1 MAKYLL
7 VPGKVGINVPGG
19 SIMSYL
25 DELQL
30 ADLHQYVEQ
39 HLRPD
44 LSFFETYYPQLSRC
58 PEIQK
63 IYSLIDKIARS
74 NATVLIQGETGTGK
88 ELIAGAIQAQSLRN
102 HQPYV
107 TVNCAALPE
116 HLLESE
122 LFGHERGAF
131 TGAVSSHVGKFE
143 QADGGTLFL
152 DEIGDMHP
160 STQAKILRVLQ
171 EQAFV
176 RVGGQR
182 TISVDVRIIA
192 ATNKDLWE
200 EMEAGSFR
208 TDLYYRLNVVTMHV
222 PPLRERREDILI
234 LADYFRHKFAA
245 EIKKPVSEFD
255 EETRLLLANHSWPG
269 NIRELRNLIERA
281 VLVVNPAHMIS
292 PKDLAMTGKDYF
304 AAGGR
309 DRRREERRGP
319 SLHTLNLEDLERT
332 AITIALQRTSWVQKE
347 AAALLGI
354 SPRALNY
361 KITQY
366 KISHSSW
373 RKNSAQ

>member
-1 MAKYLL
+1 M
-7 VPGKVGINVPGG
+7 N
-19 SIMSYL
+19 YL

-30 ADLHQYVEQ
+30 SDVQQEVEQ
-39 HLRPD
+39 QRPD
-44 LSFFETYYPQLSRC
+44 LSFFETYYPKLSRS

-63 IYSLIDKIARS
+63 IYGLIDKVARS

-88 ELIAGAIQAQSLRN
+88 ELIAGAIQAQSLRSRE
-102 HQPYV
+102 PYV

-116 HLLESE
+116 QLLESM

-131 TGAVSSHVGKFE
+131 TGAVSSHAGKFE

-182 TISVDVRIIA
+182 TINVDVRIIA
-192 ATNKDLWE
+192 ASNRDLWE
-200 EMEAGSFR
+200 EMESGRFR
-208 TDLYYRLNVVTMHV
+208 TDLYYRLNVVTLHV
-222 PPLRERREDILI
+222 PPLRERSEDILI

-245 EIKKPVSEFD
+245 EIKKQVGDFD
-255 EETRLLLANHSWPG
+255 DETRLLLANHSWPG

-281 VLVVNPAHMIS
+281 ILVVNPNHTITA
-292 PKDLAMTGKDYF
+292 KDLAMTGKDYF

-309 DRRREERRGP
+309 DRRRDEKRGP
-319 SLHTLNLEDLERT
+319 SLFTVNLEELERT
-332 AITIALQRTSWVQKE
+332 AITIALQRSRWVQKD
-347 AAALLGI
+347 AAILLGI

-366 KISHSSW
+366 KISHASW
-373 RKNSAQ
+373 RKNSA

>member
-1 MAKYLL
+1 MNY
-7 VPGKVGINVPGG
+7 V
-19 SIMSYL
+19 
-25 DELQL
+25 DELRL
-30 ADLHQYVEQ
+30 AELHQDEEQ

-44 LSFFETYYPQLSRC
+44 LSYFETYYPKLSRC

-88 ELIAGAIQAQSLRN
+88 ELIAGAIQAQSLRGSE
-102 HQPYV
+102 PYV

-131 TGAVSSHVGKFE
+131 TGAVSSHAGKFE

-171 EQAFV
+171 EQAFI
-176 RVGGQR
+176 RVGGER
-182 TISVDVRIIA
+182 TIHVDVRIIA

-200 EMEAGSFR
+200 EMESGRFR

-222 PPLRERREDILI
+222 PPLRERSEDILI
-234 LADYFRHKFAA
+234 LADYFRRKFAA
-245 EIKKPVSEFD
+245 EIKKPVGDFD
-255 EETRLLLANHSWPG
+255 DETRLLLANHSWPG
-269 NIRELRNLIERA
+269 NIRELRNLVERA
-281 VLVVNPAHMIS
+281 VLVVNPAHMITA
-292 PKDLAMTGKDYF
+292 KDLALTGKDYF

-309 DRRREERRGP
+309 DRRRDERRGP
-319 SLHTLNLEDLERT
+319 SLHTLNLEELERT
-332 AITIALQRTSWVQKE
+332 AITIALQRSKWVQKE
-347 AAALLGI
+347 AAILLGI

-361 KITQY
+361 KIAQH
-366 KISHSSW
+366 KISHASW

>member
-1 MAKYLL
+1 MNY
-7 VPGKVGINVPGG
+7 V
-19 SIMSYL
+19 
-25 DELQL
+25 DELRL
-30 ADLHQYVEQ
+30 TDLQQDIEQ
-39 HLRPD
+39 HSRPD
-44 LSFFETYYPQLSRC
+44 LSYFETYYPKLSRC

-88 ELIAGAIQAQSLRN
+88 ELIAGAIQARSLRSRE
-102 HQPYV
+102 PYV

-116 HLLESE
+116 QLLESE

-171 EQAFV
+171 EQAFI
-176 RVGGQR
+176 RVGGER
-182 TISVDVRIIA
+182 TIHVDVRIIA

-200 EMEAGSFR
+200 EMESGRFR

-222 PPLRERREDILI
+222 PPLRERSEDILI
-234 LADYFRHKFAA
+234 LADYFRQKFAA
-245 EIKKPVSEFD
+245 EIKKPVGDFD
-255 EETRLLLANHSWPG
+255 DETTLLLANHSWPG
-269 NIRELRNLIERA
+269 NIRELRNLVERA
-281 VLVVNPAHMIS
+281 VLVVNPAHMITA
-292 PKDLAMTGKDYF
+292 KDLAMTGKDYF

-309 DRRREERRGP
+309 DRRRDERRGP
-319 SLHTLNLEDLERT
+319 SLHTLNLEELERT
-332 AITIALQRTSWVQKE
+332 AITIALQRSKWVQKD

-361 KITQY
+361 KIAQH
-366 KISHSSW
+366 KISHANW
-373 RKNSAQ
+373 RKNSAL

>member
-1 MAKYLL
+1 MNE
-7 VPGKVGINVPGG
+7 VEGIMINY
-19 SIMSYL
+19 M
-25 DELQL
+25 DDLQL
-30 ADLHQYVEQ
+30 AELEQ
-39 HLRPD
+39 EVQQHGKPD
-44 LSFFETYYPQLSRC
+44 LSFFETYYPKLSRS

-63 IYSLIDKIARS
+63 IYSLISKIARS

-88 ELIAGAIQAQSLRN
+88 ELIAGAIQAQSLRAQ
-102 HQPYV
+102 QPYV

-182 TISVDVRIIA
+182 TIHVDVRIIA
-192 ATNKDLWE
+192 ATNKELWE
-200 EMEAGSFR
+200 EMESGRFR
-208 TDLYYRLNVVTMHV
+208 ADLYYRLNVVTLHV
-222 PPLRERREDILI
+222 PPLRERPEDILI
-234 LADYFRHKFAA
+234 LADYFRRKFGG
-245 EIKKPVSEFD
+245 EIKKVVGDFD
-255 EETRLLLANHSWPG
+255 EETRQLLSHHAWPG
-269 NIRELRNLIERA
+269 NIRELRNLVERA
-281 VLVVNPAHMIS
+281 VLVVNPNHEIVA
-292 PKDLAMTGKDYF
+292 KDLALTGKDYF

-319 SLHTLNLEDLERT
+319 NLHTLNLEELEKT
-332 AITIALQRTSWVQKE
+332 AITIALQRSKWVQKD

-361 KITQY
+361 KIALY

-373 RKNSAQ
+373 RKNAVPET